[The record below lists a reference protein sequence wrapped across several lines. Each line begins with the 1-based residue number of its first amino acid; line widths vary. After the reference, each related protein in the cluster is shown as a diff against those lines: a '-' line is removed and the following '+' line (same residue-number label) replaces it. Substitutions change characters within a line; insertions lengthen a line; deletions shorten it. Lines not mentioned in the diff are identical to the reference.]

1 MPNSRIALTF
11 WGTRGSI
18 PSPGK
23 DKSKYGG
30 NTSCVEVK
38 LPNRQLIIL
47 DGGTGIRELG
57 HALLLRKKKVHAHI
71 FISHY
76 HWDHIQGLPFFAP
89 AYNAGNKLTILGA
102 KHPQFPLEKIFSS
115 QMESIHFPVKSSS
128 LSAHIS
134 FKKLSLGNFCVAD
147 TEVKTIRA
155 NHPGINFS
163 YSLNFDSQKLV
174 YMTDNELLP
183 QITKAKSHIVYKR
196 EDFIS
201 FIKGAD
207 ILIHDAQYSDKEYS
221 IKKGW
226 GHSAWKEAA
235 KLAVDGEVKHLI
247 LFHHDPGHSDSVID
261 SFVRKCKDQIR
272 KMNASIKCSGA
283 MEGKTITI

>member
-1 MPNSRIALTF
+1 MKNKKIVLTF

-30 NTSCVEVK
+30 NTSCIEIR
-38 LPNRQLIIL
+38 LPNHQLIVL

-57 HALLLRKKKVHAHI
+57 KSLLLRKKKVHANI
-71 FISHY
+71 FLSHY

-89 AYNAGNKLTILGA
+89 AYSAGNTLTIWGA
-102 KHPQFPLEKIFSS
+102 EHPEFPLEKIFSS
-115 QMESIHFPVKSSS
+115 QMESIHFPVRSSS

-134 FKKLSLGNFCVAD
+134 FKKLSLGSYCIAK
-147 TEVKTIRA
+147 TEVKTIRT

-163 YSLNFDSQKLV
+163 YSFTFDNCKLI

-183 QITKAKSHIVYKR
+183 QITRDKSHIAYQR

-201 FIKGAD
+201 FIYGAD
-207 ILIHDAQYSDKEYS
+207 LLIHDAQYSDQEYRK
-221 IKKGW
+221 KKGW
-226 GHSAWKEAA
+226 GHSTWREAA
-235 KLAVDGEVKHLI
+235 RLAVEGGVEHLI
-247 LFHHDPGHSDSVID
+247 LFHHDPNHSDVTID
-261 SFVRKCKDQIR
+261 SFVKGCKEELK
-272 KMNASIKCSGA
+272 KMKTSIKCSGA
-283 MEGKTITI
+283 MEGKSISI